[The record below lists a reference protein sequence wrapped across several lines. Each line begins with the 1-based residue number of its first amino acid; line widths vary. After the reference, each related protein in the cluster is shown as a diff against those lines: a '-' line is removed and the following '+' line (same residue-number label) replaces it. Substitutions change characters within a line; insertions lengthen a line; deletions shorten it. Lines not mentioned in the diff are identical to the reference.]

1 MSDSSIDNQAVGFKE
16 LLLTTRT
23 IDSKNRQVKL
33 GKCIDFELQELMQAI
48 NEYNKGGS
56 ISIDIK
62 IGVEE
67 KNELSI
73 QATVKTTK
81 PKGKVPSNPYFRDQK
96 GNLYMDDP
104 NQLKI
109 FSTRTVVDINE
120 THHKGAV
127 ND

>member
-1 MSDSSIDNQAVGFKE
+1 MSDSTIDNQAVGFKE

-33 GKCIDFELQELMQAI
+33 GKCSDFELQELMQAI

>member
-1 MSDSSIDNQAVGFKE
+1 MSEVEQAIGFKE
-16 LLLTTRT
+16 LLMTTRT

-33 GKCIDFELQELMQAI
+33 GKCIDFELEDLMQAI
-48 NEYNKGGS
+48 NEYNKGG
-56 ISIDIK
+56 K
-62 IGVEE
+62 INIEITIGIEE

-73 QATVKTTK
+73 QATVKTSK
-81 PKGKVPSNPYFRDQK
+81 PKGKTPKNPYYRDQK

-109 FSTRTVVDINE
+109 FSSKTVVDIAE
-120 THHKGAV
+120 THQKGAV

>member
-1 MSDSSIDNQAVGFKE
+1 MSDSTIDNQTVGFKE

-62 IGVEE
+62 IGVKE

-109 FSTRTVVDINE
+109 FNTRTVVDINE

>member
-1 MSDSSIDNQAVGFKE
+1 MSDSTIDNQAVGFKE

-96 GNLYMDDP
+96 GNLYMAWELI
-104 NQLKI
+104 NFLKQ
-109 FSTRTVVDINE
+109 
-120 THHKGAV
+120 H
-127 ND
+127 